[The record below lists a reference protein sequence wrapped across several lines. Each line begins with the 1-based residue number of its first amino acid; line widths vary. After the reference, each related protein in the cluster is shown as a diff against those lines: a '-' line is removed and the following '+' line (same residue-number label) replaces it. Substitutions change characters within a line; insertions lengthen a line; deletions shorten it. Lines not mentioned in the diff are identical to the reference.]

1 MCDVRVSGVFAVG
14 TWCVRCRGMRCG
26 VRYGGNAQG

>member
-1 MCDVRVSGVFAVG
+1 MCDVRVSSVFAVG

-26 VRYGGNAQG
+26 GEVKR

>member
-1 MCDVRVSGVFAVG
+1 MCGVRVSGVFAVG

-26 VRYGGNAQG
+26 GEVWR

>member
-1 MCDVRVSGVFAVG
+1 MCDVRVSGVFDVG

-26 VRYGGNAQG
+26 GEVWR